1 MLVLLEVDLV
11 VVPLE
16 VDLGVGL
23 VVVLLVVDFEV
34 D

>member
-1 MLVLLEVDLV
+1 M

-16 VDLGVGL
+16 VEL

-34 D
+34 DWVAGSLEVD